1 MRLTDQ
7 FTLSWAQVK
16 FDRRLIRLTKTKNG
30 SARNVPLNSVALA
43 ALESQ
48 RAMVTHKAADPV
60 FPRPGQYADYRPWF
74 LPVLKKAEITD
85 YSRW

>member
-48 RAMVTHKAADPV
+48 RAMVTHKAATPGMATDTHSAHGLRWPGLNQGDSS
-60 FPRPGQYADYRPWF
+60 PGRP
-74 LPVLKKAEITD
+74 
-85 YSRW
+85 